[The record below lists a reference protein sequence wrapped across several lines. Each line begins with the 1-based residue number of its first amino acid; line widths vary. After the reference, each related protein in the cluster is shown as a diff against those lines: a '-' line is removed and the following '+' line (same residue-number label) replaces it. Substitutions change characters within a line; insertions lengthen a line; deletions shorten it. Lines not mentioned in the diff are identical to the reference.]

1 MANLL
6 YIYSAKSGVTLTFT
20 HSVQGTQNY
29 SLNKS
34 VGAGTNLYWANYSFS
49 SDGSFSVPAQ
59 IGNYFLDGWYT
70 SQYRQN
76 SYTLS
81 DFTHRF
87 SESSSLAGSVIV
99 ANTPYKNSSGGGLES
114 AARYCCIKY
123 VLGVTVTF
131 VDWDGTV
138 LKTQVVKPGSSA
150 TPPSDPT
157 RAYCTF
163 TGWSG
168 TYTNVTSNQTVTATY
183 RGKDVGVVFDAN
195 GGDLTDFFRIVVYG
209 STYGTLPT
217 PTWSGHTFGGWYT
230 AASGGTRVKSSTSV
244 TNGSDHT
251 LYAHWTADAVTV
263 TVTFDAN
270 GGTCSTA
277 SKSVTTQS
285 TYGTLPTPTR
295 TGYTFKGWFTAS
307 AGGTQVTSATT
318 VTIGYDHV
326 LYAQWTGDNI
336 TVTFDANGGT
346 VSPSS
351 KTVQRGMAYG
361 SLPVPTRSGYLFAG
375 WYTAA
380 SGGTKVSGRPTANV
394 TIYAHWIETVSET
407 GLYMLV

>member
-1 MANLL
+1 M
-6 YIYSAKSGVTLTFT
+6 
-20 HSVQGTQNY
+20 
-29 SLNKS
+29 
-34 VGAGTNLYWANYSFS
+34 
-49 SDGSFSVPAQ
+49 
-59 IGNYFLDGWYT
+59 
-70 SQYRQN
+70 
-76 SYTLS
+76 
-81 DFTHRF
+81 
-87 SESSSLAGSVIV
+87 
-99 ANTPYKNSSGGGLES
+99 
-114 AARYCCIKY
+114 
-123 VLGVTVTF
+123 
-131 VDWDGTV
+131 
-138 LKTQVVKPGSSA
+138 
-150 TPPSDPT
+150 
-157 RAYCTF
+157 
-163 TGWSG
+163 
-168 TYTNVTSNQTVTATY
+168 
-183 RGKDVGVVFDAN
+183 
-195 GGDLTDFFRIVVYG
+195 
-209 STYGTLPT
+209 
-217 PTWSGHTFGGWYT
+217 
-230 AASGGTRVKSSTSV
+230 
-244 TNGSDHT
+244 
-251 LYAHWTADAVTV
+251 
-263 TVTFDAN
+263 
-270 GGTCSTA
+270 
-277 SKSVTTQS
+277 TTQS